1 MLGFFGRNGLK
12 KAKNG
17 PHFEFY
23 VSNLEN
29 DIRKVFIVQKIAKIE
44 VLHEGLGP
52 LSQKL

>member
-29 DIRKVFIVQKIAKIE
+29 DIRKVFIEQKVAKIE